1 MKTRFVLVVMLVL
14 AASSC
19 MTNSKAKLQS
29 QNAFLAGQ
37 LQTQQTQ
44 QQSASVSVRGEVRN
58 RTIPW
63 TEDLTL
69 ARAYL
74 LAEYNGFL
82 APREIV
88 IIRKG
93 VAYPIN
99 LDQLL
104 RGLDDPAL
112 EPGDIVDIRR

>member
-1 MKTRFVLVVMLVL
+1 MKTLFGFQLLLLLAVVGCTT
-14 AASSC
+14 A
-19 MTNSKAKLQS
+19 TKAKLQS
-29 QNAFLAGQ
+29 QNSFLAGQ
-37 LQTQQTQ
+37 LQAMQAQ
-44 QQSASVSVRGEVRN
+44 QQSPSVSVRGEVKN

-82 APREIV
+82 APREIIV
-88 IIRKG
+88 IRKG

-99 LDQLL
+99 LDHFL

-112 EPGDIVDIRR
+112 EPGDVVDIRR